1 LLVACLSDELS
12 SELPDVTRHQIQKI
26 VQSHPKK
33 GNAGIRKALQ
43 RDLPRLKKSGQVFA
57 VVDSDRVRDLWKHS
71 GISAPNCISG
81 TVARFKIDVP
91 GQYDLVLM
99 IENTET
105 LIAAVCSRL
114 GVSTPAVKSPDE
126 RDRLLGR
133 AAWQVPADE
142 RRAIRAE
149 CPCFDRIVER
159 VSVAVAAAML
169 CS

>member
-1 LLVACLSDELS
+1 MVVTVLWEDQYGRDVRAFGPHELLVACLSDELS
-12 SELPDVTRHQIQKI
+12 SELPDVTRHQVQKI

-43 RDLPRLKKSGQVFA
+43 RDLPRLKKSGPVFA

-71 GISAPNCISG
+71 GISAPNC
-81 TVARFKIDVP
+81 
-91 GQYDLVLM
+91 
-99 IENTET
+99 
-105 LIAAVCSRL
+105 
-114 GVSTPAVKSPDE
+114 
-126 RDRLLGR
+126 R
-133 AAWQVPADE
+133 AAWQVSADE